1 MTLCAACLRLHHSLQ
16 VGHGHLASE
25 GRSKHPADV
34 QTCIYLMDPHG
45 GSKRT
50 TALRISTE
58 VLGFRQIAGIH
69 HSLLWQTHK
78 TALRSRFFSTVKLH
92 QAPTTLCKG
101 RILSSHQQ
109 QFVRQFSSPPRP
121 FAKMPRFHQVFS
133 DHQLCMASVLVMA
146 ISASLMAS
154 VLGKPLTLPSLKR
167 LLLT

>member
-1 MTLCAACLRLHHSLQ
+1 MRCLSPP
-16 VGHGHLASE
+16 ASFTSGGPWSFSQRRAE
-25 GRSKHPADV
+25 QASCRCSNMHV
-34 QTCIYLMDPHG
+34 PHG

-69 HSLLWQTHK
+69 HSLVWQTHK
-78 TALRSRFFSTVKLH
+78 TALRSRFFSTVKLN

-109 QFVRQFSSPPRP
+109 HFVRQFSSPPWP
-121 FAKMPRFHQVFS
+121 FAKMLRFHLVFS
-133 DHQLCMASVLVMA
+133 DQFCMASVLVMA